1 MPRAGLPRPC
11 RGGEGLPGPGRGRGG
26 RSDAAGRDGTG
37 APAGRRGEKGR
48 GYGPAL
54 RLQRFGLPLESEA
67 GAGGATDSHLGAG
80 RPCLGRV
87 RGARQKLEVSG
98 DVGERAGQS
107 APGDW
112 DAGGSGDEG
121 LLPAR
126 PPGEVGVGGVSAAE
140 LWRRAGRRWVERAS
154 QGRGRRDTSG
164 PFLHQPGMGNLV
176 GG

>member
-26 RSDAAGRDGTG
+26 RSDAAGRDSRG
-37 APAGRRGEKGR
+37 AGGQTGEKGR

-54 RLQRFGLPLESEA
+54 RLQGVGLPLESEA

-80 RPCLGRV
+80 RPCPGRV

-107 APGDW
+107 VPGAW
-112 DAGGSGDEG
+112 DAEGSGDEG
-121 LLPAR
+121 LLPSR
-126 PPGEVGVGGVSAAE
+126 PLGEVGVGGVSAAE
-140 LWRRAGRRWVERAS
+140 L
-154 QGRGRRDTSG
+154 
-164 PFLHQPGMGNLV
+164 
-176 GG
+176 